1 MSGDVVAAA
10 EHGLAPWP
18 ADKAGKEDDGI
29 PGSNGASEIKGSTAT
44 EVTTSATKPA
54 DLLIRLNDDPA
65 LGFCVYAARP
75 FRRGERLFEE
85 RTALEATHDAHK
97 EGVRNVWERYSQQS
111 AERRRALHGSFPHL
125 AWANGVDALEA
136 ADARTLVG
144 SLLTPASKRLV
155 IDNRLSAEDHMRM
168 RPDWGHGGHG
178 GHCGRPAA
186 SEEGPTTR
194 QQYSHAV
201 SISPKA
207 AVRAKAALYGLFK
220 KPLRPQDVHCS
231 SPEDE
236 AEKEAEKR
244 ARAETLE
251 WFSRYAFRL
260 KPEASFAKPGGNYQ
274 AAVYLL
280 TDLINHR
287 CGGFQNCRVSA
298 DVGTIAVLALRDIA
312 AGEEVTIN
320 YSKDVKD
327 FQCKGEC
334 CVKK

>member
-10 EHGLAPWP
+10 EHGLAPRP
-18 ADKAGKEDDGI
+18 ADDDIPDSSAVSKAGNKSED
-29 PGSNGASEIKGSTAT
+29 NKGVTAT
-44 EVTTSATKPA
+44 PSA

-75 FRRGERLFEE
+75 YRRGERLFEE

-97 EGVRNVWERYSQQS
+97 EGVRNVYERYCQQS
-111 AERRRALHGSFPHL
+111 VERRRALHGSFPHL
-125 AWANGVDALEA
+125 AWANGVDAQEA

-144 SLLTPASKRLV
+144 SLLTATSKGLK
-155 IDNRLSAEDHMRM
+155 IDNRLTAADHMRM
-168 RPDWGHGGHG
+168 RPDWG
-178 GHCGRPAA
+178 RPA
-186 SEEGPTTR
+186 EETTG
-194 QQYSHAV
+194 HV
-201 SISPKA
+201 SGIVSSPKPA
-207 AVRAKAALYGLFK
+207 IRAKAALYGLFK
-220 KPLRPQDVHCS
+220 KPLPPQDVLS
-231 SPEDE
+231 AEDE
-236 AEKEAEKR
+236 AEKK

-260 KPEASFAKPGGNYQ
+260 KPEASFNKPGGNYQ

-287 CGGFQNCRVSA
+287 CSGFQNCRVSA